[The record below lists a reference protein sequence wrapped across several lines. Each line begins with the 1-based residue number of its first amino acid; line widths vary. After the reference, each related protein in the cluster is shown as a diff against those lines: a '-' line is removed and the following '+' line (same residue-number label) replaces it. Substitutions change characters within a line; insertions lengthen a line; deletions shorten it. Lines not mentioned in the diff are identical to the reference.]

1 MVAGFAAAACVA
13 PMMLAAGGAE
23 AGKPLRMITFNIY
36 SDWHVNDGG
45 VKPREVGMERTI
57 LRIRPDIAALQEVS
71 GHWWASPMFGHLAA
85 TYGIVRGDMDEALRR
100 AGPVPPAKGGDE
112 QPPERA
118 SNTPLLYRKDRL
130 ALLDSGLDVFHP
142 TLGKSK
148 SVTWAVLED
157 RLDGRRFISFSTHFW
172 FKHKGKQD
180 DALRVINV
188 QCILRRVDELRRK
201 WGEIPVIGGG
211 DLNCNPGSLAL
222 EAFRCAGYSNA
233 MDAAAEKTARS
244 ATRTYHGYPKQDE
257 KGVYHGTVAPPGMD
271 RPEQSI
277 DHIFFTGGIRALKYD
292 IDLDQE
298 TLDSSDH
305 SPVVVDFR
313 FECDAAK
320 PCAFGRKLEHLAIN
334 VSEPVKV
341 AEWWCRNL
349 GMEVVRSGP
358 PPIDC
363 RFIRD
368 FSGTMCIELYHNP
381 SDRPGPDY
389 ASKPPLEFH
398 IGVECDD
405 PETEAKRLVA
415 EGAQLVEI
423 EHVQGMTLAMMRDPW
438 GICLQLCKRPNPVL
452 KK

>member
-1 MVAGFAAAACVA
+1 MRTGIGRMVAGFAAAACVA

-57 LRIRPDIAALQEVS
+57 MRIRPDIAALQEVS

-85 TYGIVRGDMDEALRR
+85 TYGIVRGDMEEALRR
-100 AGPVPPAKGGDE
+100 AGPIPPAKGGDE

-180 DALRVINV
+180 DALRVLNV

-257 KGVYHGTVAPPGMD
+257 SGVYHGTTCPPGKD
-271 RPEQSI
+271 RPEQSL
-277 DHIFFTGGIRALKYD
+277 DHIFFTEGIRALKYD
-292 IDLDQE
+292 LDLDQE
-298 TLDSSDH
+298 ALDSSDH
-305 SPVVVDFR
+305 SPVVVDF
-313 FECDAAK
+313 
-320 PCAFGRKLEHLAIN
+320 AF
-334 VSEPVKV
+334 
-341 AEWWCRNL
+341 
-349 GMEVVRSGP
+349 
-358 PPIDC
+358 
-363 RFIRD
+363 
-368 FSGTMCIELYHNP
+368 
-381 SDRPGPDY
+381 SDP
-389 ASKPPLEFH
+389 
-398 IGVECDD
+398 
-405 PETEAKRLVA
+405 
-415 EGAQLVEI
+415 
-423 EHVQGMTLAMMRDPW
+423 
-438 GICLQLCKRPNPVL
+438 
-452 KK
+452 